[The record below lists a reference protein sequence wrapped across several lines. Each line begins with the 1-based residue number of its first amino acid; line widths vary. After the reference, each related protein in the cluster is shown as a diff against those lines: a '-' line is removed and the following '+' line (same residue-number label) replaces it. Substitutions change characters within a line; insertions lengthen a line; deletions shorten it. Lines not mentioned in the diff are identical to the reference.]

1 MTLPVLPSV
10 EPILAN
16 SASVLR
22 SVVLPSLTQDWPR
35 TCTRIVAAALDYANG
50 LLASD
55 RAAGHRAEL
64 DHALAQVAERCGAEV
79 GAIVDGTGSPFERA
93 SAVLVW
99 GQTHDHPDAVV
110 ARDVLHPVL
119 LGQLERET
127 AEAEQLMA
135 ALTMAMRGT
144 DE

>member
-22 SVVLPSLTQDWPR
+22 SVVLPSLTEDYPR
-35 TCTRIVAAALDYANG
+35 TCTRIVAAALDYATG
-50 LLASD
+50 LLQHD
-55 RAAGHRAEL
+55 RGAANRAEL
-64 DHALAQVAERCGAEV
+64 DHALGVVAERCGAEV
-79 GAIVDGTGSPFERA
+79 RALVDADGSPFRRA

-127 AEAEQLMA
+127 AEAEQLMT
-135 ALTMAMRGT
+135 ALALAMRGK

>member
-22 SVVLPSLTQDWPR
+22 GVVLPSLTEDWPR
-35 TCTRIVAAALDYANG
+35 TCTRIVAAALDYASG
-50 LLASD
+50 LLQHD
-55 RAAGHRAEL
+55 RAAANRAEL
-64 DHALAQVAERCGAEV
+64 DHALAVVAERCGAEV
-79 GAIVDGTGSPFERA
+79 AAVVDGEGSPFERA

-99 GQTHDHPDAVV
+99 SQTHDHPDAVV

-119 LGQLERET
+119 LAQLERET
-127 AEAEQLMA
+127 AEAQALMD
-135 ALTMAMRGT
+135 ALALAMRGT

>member
-22 SVVLPSLTQDWPR
+22 SVVLPSLTDDWPR

-50 LLASD
+50 LLQHD
-55 RAAGHRAEL
+55 RGAANRAEL
-64 DHALAQVAERCGAEV
+64 DHALGVVAERCGAEV
-79 GAIVDGTGSPFERA
+79 RAIVDGAGSPFERA

-99 GQTHDHPDAVV
+99 GQAHDHPDAVT

-127 AEAEQLMA
+127 AEAEQLMN
-135 ALTMAMRGT
+135 ALMLAMRGT
-144 DE
+144 DG

>member
-10 EPILAN
+10 EPILTN

-22 SVVLPSLTQDWPR
+22 TVVLPSLTEDYPR

-50 LLASD
+50 LLQHD
-55 RAAGHRAEL
+55 RGAANRAEL
-64 DHALAQVAERCGAEV
+64 ELALGVVAERCGAEASALAS
-79 GAIVDGTGSPFERA
+79 GPGSAFQRA
-93 SAVLVW
+93 SSVLVW
-99 GQTHDHPDAVV
+99 GQTHDRPEAAV
-110 ARDVLHPVL
+110 AREVLHPVL

-127 AEAEQLMA
+127 AESEQLMA
-135 ALTMAMRGT
+135 ALALAMRGK

>member
-22 SVVLPSLTQDWPR
+22 SVVLPSLSEDWPR

-50 LLASD
+50 LLRED
-55 RAAGHRAEL
+55 RGAANRAEL
-64 DHALAQVAERCGAEV
+64 EHALAVVGERCTGEV
-79 GAIVDGTGSPFERA
+79 AALAAGDGSPFARA

-99 GQTHDHPDAVV
+99 GQGHDDASAVL
-110 ARDVLHPVL
+110 ARDLLHPVL

-127 AEAEQLMA
+127 VEADQLMA
-135 ALTMAMRGT
+135 ALAMAMRGK
-144 DE
+144 DS

>member
-22 SVVLPSLTQDWPR
+22 GVVLPSLTDDYPR
-35 TCTRIVAAALDYANG
+35 TCTRIVAAALDYAVG
-50 LLASD
+50 LLQHD
-55 RAAGHRAEL
+55 RGAANRAEL
-64 DHALAQVAERCGAEV
+64 DHALAVVAARCGPDV
-79 GAIVDGTGSPFERA
+79 RSLVDADGSPFERA

-110 ARDVLHPVL
+110 ARDLLHPVL
-119 LGQLERET
+119 LAQLERET
-127 AEAEQLMA
+127 AEAQELMN
-135 ALTMAMRGT
+135 ALALAMRGT